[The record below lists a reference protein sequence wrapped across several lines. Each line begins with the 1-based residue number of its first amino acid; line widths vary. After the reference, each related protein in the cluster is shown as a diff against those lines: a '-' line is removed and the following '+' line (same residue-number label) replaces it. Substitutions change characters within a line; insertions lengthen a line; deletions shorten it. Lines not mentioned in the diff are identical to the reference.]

1 MECTSQSESIHEPVN
16 ASSAVSHCQPTLFLN
31 LVTIIVILLENTI
44 SIFKG

>member
-31 LVTIIVILLENTI
+31 LIPIIVKLFKKTI
-44 SIFKG
+44 SIFAG